1 MTALQ
6 ALKVN
11 FSQAFPR
18 RLDFRMDVA
27 HSLASRFHSIN
38 MYVEIRSVSGFAGYG
53 ECVPRSYVTGETHES
68 VLSVFSEILPRLSR
82 ESFASPEEVVAE
94 LNSIG
99 KSEAGV
105 NNPAAICAVE
115 LALLDLAGKHW
126 NIPVGEILGLKRKPE
141 PLEYSLVVP
150 LLPEKHIEK
159 FLQFISTFHFRQIKI
174 KVNAEDPAGRVRK
187 IRPFLS
193 RGAEIRVD
201 ANCSWSRAKA
211 QRFMHSL
218 REEGVVSVEQP
229 LPADDLEGAA
239 ELRRPGGILV
249 TLDESVC
256 NSSDVERAASLGA
269 CDVVN
274 VRISKCG
281 GLLGAMR
288 VIDTA
293 HKNGLGVQ
301 LGSQVGES
309 CILSCAGAHLAAG
322 TPSFTWLEGCFGTHL
337 LNEDLGK
344 KPYQFGHKGMFIS
357 PDGPGLGVE
366 VDLEKLYGN

>member
-1 MTALQ
+1 MTVTP
-6 ALKVN
+6 ALKVD
-11 FSQAFPR
+11 FTQAFPR

-27 HSLASRFHSIN
+27 HSLASRFYSIN

-53 ECVPRSYVTGETHES
+53 ECVPRTYVTGETHES
-68 VLSVFSEILPRLSR
+68 VLQAFSDILPRLAR
-82 ESFASPEEVVAE
+82 ESFSCPGEVVSA
-94 LNSIG
+94 LNLIG
-99 KSEAGV
+99 KSDAGTR
-105 NNPAAICAVE
+105 NPAALCAVE

-126 NIPVGEILGLKRKPE
+126 NLPVGEILGLNRKAK

-150 LLPEKHIEK
+150 LIPEAQLEK
-159 FLQFISTFHFRQIKI
+159 FLRYTSTFHFKHIKV
-174 KVNAEDPAGRVRK
+174 KVNAEDPAGRIRK
-187 IRPFLS
+187 TRSFLS
-193 RGAEIRVD
+193 HGAEIRVD

-211 QRFMHSL
+211 AGFMHSL
-218 REEGVVSVEQP
+218 AEEGVVSVEQP
-229 LPADDLEGAA
+229 LPADDLEGMA
-239 ELRRPGGILV
+239 ELRRPGGMRV

-256 NSSDVERAASLGA
+256 NPSDVERAASLGA

-281 GLLGAMR
+281 GLLGALR
-288 VIDTA
+288 VIETA
-293 HKNGLGVQ
+293 QGRGLAVQ

-344 KPYQFGHKGMFIS
+344 KPYQFGHGGMFIS

-366 VDLEKLYGN
+366 VDTERLYGS